1 METCLARPV
10 DFVGHHPRSVPGEF
24 QPLQEKRINIA
35 RAPMYDVNGNPI
47 HYEKVHFED
56 RDGTCSEQCVSF
68 PSYAI
73 SSRPLPLYT
82 ISFSDPDG
90 EYYSIKE
97 LQERA
102 VPGLDYEHREK
113 YLRANDFK
121 DVLGMTKQEF
131 NSLPKWKQ
139 TKAKRAAHLF

>member
-1 METCLARPV
+1 MVRVRNNLFLFRHTPYPHDHCPCTL
-10 DFVGHHPRSVPGEF
+10 S
-24 QPLQEKRINIA
+24 
-35 RAPMYDVNGNPI
+35 
-47 HYEKVHFED
+47 
-56 RDGTCSEQCVSF
+56 
-68 PSYAI
+68 
-73 SSRPLPLYT
+73 